1 MQEKFYKHLSELQSS
16 LKFLLAS
23 ARTEIYSDPSKTKV
37 CIATNGGV
45 VPGMTAVIKAI
56 TKCLEQEYN
65 VKEIYGVK
73 WGFLGLMEE
82 KHDDY
87 ITKLTAE
94 NMADTHAQG
103 GTILG
108 TSRDEFDLE
117 KVIASLKRHNF
128 TQIYMIGSIE
138 TQHNLKELKDEIRKQ
153 NLQISVISIPASI
166 TNNIPFLDQSFG
178 FNTAVQQSIDFIDSA
193 NVEAEAAEYG
203 VGIIRMYGRSEGFIA
218 VQSALASRGANI
230 VVVPEI

>member
-1 MQEKFYKHLSELQSS
+1 MSNQKSRDAILENAKVKVAKVTHIKDLFPNVKAIQSPIAEKARMQSSTHLDRASQYQTTTFNHEDAFVMQEKFYKHLSELQSS

-23 ARTEIYSDPSKTKV
+23 ARTEIYSDPAKTKV

-73 WGFLGLMEE
+73 WGFKGLMED
-82 KHDDY
+82 KNDDY
-87 ITKLTAE
+87 IMKLTAE
-94 NMADTHAQG
+94 NMADTHSQG

-108 TSRDEFDLE
+108 TSRDEFDLH
-117 KVIASLKRHNF
+117 KVIASLKRHKF

-138 TQHNLKELKDEIRKQ
+138 T
-153 NLQISVISIPASI
+153 
-166 TNNIPFLDQSFG
+166 
-178 FNTAVQQSIDFIDSA
+178 
-193 NVEAEAAEYG
+193 
-203 VGIIRMYGRSEGFIA
+203 
-218 VQSALASRGANI
+218 
-230 VVVPEI
+230 